1 MSAPAHCKRFMERG
15 NKPVPTH
22 LEEHD
27 SGKAQDEDQS
37 KATDAALVPYVG
49 GGVPDMGE
57 TAAAE
62 LAAAR

>member
-1 MSAPAHCKRFMERG
+1 MERG

-27 SGKAQDEDQS
+27 SGKAHDEDQS
-37 KATDAALVPYVG
+37 KATDAALVPYAG
-49 GGVPDMGE
+49 EGVPDRGE
-57 TAAAE
+57 SAAVE

>member
-1 MSAPAHCKRFMERG
+1 MERG

-27 SGKAQDEDQS
+27 SGKVQGEDQS

-57 TAAAE
+57 TATAE

>member
-1 MSAPAHCKRFMERG
+1 MERG

-27 SGKAQDEDQS
+27 GGKAHDEDQS
-37 KATDAALVPYVG
+37 KATDAALVPYAG
-49 GGVPDMGE
+49 GGVPEIGDS
-57 TAAAE
+57 AAIE

>member
-1 MSAPAHCKRFMERG
+1 MERG

-27 SGKAQDEDQS
+27 SGKPHDEDQS

-49 GGVPDMGE
+49 EGAPEMGE
-57 TAAAE
+57 SATAE

>member
-1 MSAPAHCKRFMERG
+1 MERG

-37 KATDAALVPYVG
+37 KAMDAALVPYVG
-49 GGVPDMGE
+49 EGVPEMGE
-57 TAAAE
+57 SATAE